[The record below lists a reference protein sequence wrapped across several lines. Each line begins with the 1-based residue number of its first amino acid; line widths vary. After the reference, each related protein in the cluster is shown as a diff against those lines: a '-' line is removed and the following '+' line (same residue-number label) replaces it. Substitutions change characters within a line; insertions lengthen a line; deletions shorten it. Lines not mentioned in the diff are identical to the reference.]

1 MILMRQPTKDWL
13 LLQPGKVWFGVF
25 CWFRLGGDEVL
36 GQVRSSF
43 RLDDLLNQT
52 INLKSIA

>member
-1 MILMRQPTKDWL
+1 MRQPTKDWL

-43 RLDDLLNQT
+43 RVDDLLNQT
-52 INLKSIA
+52 ISIKSIA